1 MWDFPLIVGKEWTVF
16 EKVSVPTTLVIRRVV
31 AEDVAVDVPAG
42 SFQTFL
48 VEEVVVGIED
58 VGQPDETE
66 ENEEGKSGVKT
77 DSGKPYIPP
86 AHYWVAK
93 NVGVV
98 KYDYPKYIP
107 VGSQP
112 KIHTFELTD
121 YNLPGY

>member
-1 MWDFPLIVGKEWTVF
+1 M
-16 EKVSVPTTLVIRRVV
+16 IRRVV
-31 AEDVAVDVPAG
+31 AEDVTVDVSAG

-48 VEEVVVGIED
+48 VEEVVVGVEG

-66 ENEEGKSGVKT
+66 ENGEEGKNEVKT
-77 DSGKPYIPP
+77 DPSKPYIPP

-107 VGSQP
+107 VGSKP